1 MKKSEILF
9 LKQEEVIAAGLLDM
23 KQAIEV
29 AEFTFKLLGEG
40 KIIQPNK
47 IFLGV
52 PDNENWE
59 SYGMSNP
66 HISAAKTLLSVSNGL
81 QNMFTTPLSPTCLTV
96 WIWYC

>member
-29 AEFTFKLLGEG
+29 AEYTFKLLGEG

-59 SYGMSNP
+59 SYGMSMPAYHELYFLAN
-66 HISAAKTLLSVSNGL
+66 
-81 QNMFTTPLSPTCLTV
+81 
-96 WIWYC
+96 